1 MGRDMKQVIILGSTG
16 SIGTQ
21 ALEVIRDNPAMFS
34 VVGLSC
40 GSKIEKIYEQIQ
52 EFKPSVVAVSSCE
65 AGMRLKKLLAGSTG
79 VKLLIG
85 EDAQR
90 DIAKEDCDIVLNSL
104 MGMRGL
110 LPTLAAIDAG
120 HDIALANK
128 ETLVAGGALVMAAV
142 KNKGIK
148 LLPVD
153 SEHSAIFQSLQG
165 NNGNPIKKILLTAS
179 GGPFRGY
186 SLEQLRGVTPEDA
199 LKHPNWTMGQKIT
212 IDSATM
218 MNKGLEVIEAK
229 WLFDVDIDDIEVL
242 VHPQSILHSAVEF
255 HDTAVIGQMGTPD
268 MKVPI
273 SYALGY
279 PNRINSD
286 AVSIDFFGKA
296 SNLTFEK
303 PDLNVFKCLALA
315 IDSSKRGGTYPAV
328 MNGANEVLVDL
339 FLKKEIGFTDIQEI
353 IEKVINLHA
362 ESGLLA
368 SEEEL
373 TLEKVLSADKW
384 AREQAVEIAKGGEK

>member
-1 MGRDMKQVIILGSTG
+1 MKRVIILGSTG

-21 ALEVIRDNPAMFS
+21 ALDVIRDNPAMFS

-40 GSKIEKIYEQIQ
+40 GSKIDLLCEQIK
-52 EFKPSVVAVSSCE
+52 EFKPSVVAVSDVSKAE
-65 AGMRLKKLLAGSTG
+65 ELKVFLGDDSS
-79 VKLLIG
+79 VKVLSG
-85 EDAQR
+85 ESAQAE
-90 DIAKEDCDIVLNSL
+90 IVKEDCDIVLNAL

-110 LPTLAAIDAG
+110 VPTLNAIAEG

-128 ETLVAGGALVMAAV
+128 ETLVAGGALVMNAV
-142 KNKGIK
+142 KEKGIK

-165 NNGNPIKKILLTAS
+165 NEKNPIKKILLTAS
-179 GGPFRGY
+179 GGPFRCR
-186 SLEQLRGVTPEDA
+186 SLEDLKKVTPSDA

-229 WLFDVDIDDIEVL
+229 WLFGVDVDNIEVL

-255 HDTAVIGQMGTPD
+255 QDHAVIGQMGTPD
-268 MKVPI
+268 MKMPI

-279 PNRINSD
+279 PERIALKGESL
-286 AVSIDFFGKA
+286 DFFGKA
-296 SNLTFEK
+296 SDLTFEK
-303 PDLNVFKCLALA
+303 PDMNVFKCLALA
-315 IDSSKRGGTYPAV
+315 IESSKRGGTYPAV

-339 FLKKEIGFTDIQEI
+339 FLKEEIGFTEIQDT
-353 IEKVINLHA
+353 IERVIELHK
-362 ESGLLA
+362 ESDAVFG
-368 SEEEL
+368 EEEL
-373 TLEKVLSADKW
+373 TLGRVLAADTW
-384 AREQAVEIAKGGEK
+384 ARSKVIEIVKGGEK